1 MAIQIRCFKC
11 DRQFLLRSD
20 NTVDLPIE
28 FDNRKL
34 EITCPHCGY
43 INYEFVLTVET
54 RFDRV
59 LTPVQHRL
67 VQTQGNEHQEVI
79 NFDQTDAEFAD
90 DGEDWTDVDQMVF
103 DFCQD
108 YLLEDSTKY
117 RRIPVLD
124 DQGRATGVYKILGQP
139 SPAVYE
145 RIFKPDKCRDS
156 AVNTLGPDQCP
167 GDTQDEE
174 LENEPAD
181 VGGIFGGVTMP
192 EKQ

>member
-20 NTVDLPIE
+20 NIADLPIE

-43 INYEFVLTVET
+43 INHEFVLTVET

-59 LTPVQHRL
+59 LTPAQHRL
-67 VQTQGNEHQEVI
+67 VQVQGNEHQEVI
-79 NFDQTDAEFAD
+79 NFDQMDDEFAD
-90 DGEDWTDVDQMVF
+90 EGENWTDVDQRVF
-103 DFCQD
+103 DFYQD
-108 YLLEDSTKY
+108 HLVENSGTY

-124 DQGRATGVYKILGQP
+124 DQGRATGAYKILGQP

-145 RIFKPDKCRDS
+145 RIFGPVKFR
-156 AVNTLGPDQCP
+156 AEAMNTLGPDQCP
-167 GDTQDEE
+167 GDAQDEE
-174 LENEPAD
+174 SAD